1 MSTAPVFAPVVIDEP
16 KLQQLA
22 SAGFRWKE
30 GHAELVRYRWLL
42 PPDWVLAAQL
52 PAAAPQGIQPLCGAG
67 DRAGRLTAVLGFL
80 RGVSESPETLLRR
93 GAAAGALFA
102 SFRSRAGMVAERIE
116 RHAGQGGQGCQ
127 GSEDGKLVVSAV
139 HAFTAG
145 GTAYRF
151 FLAAVGPAAD
161 PHAEQVLRTVAS
173 ALSLA
178 NDLDHFRAGKLHG

>member
-1 MSTAPVFAPVVIDEP
+1 MSTAPVLAPVVIDEP

-22 SAGFRWKE
+22 SAGFRWTE

-116 RHAGQGGQGCQ
+116 RRGGQGGI
-127 GSEDGKLVVSAV
+127 DGKLVVSAV

-145 GTAYRF
+145 GAAYRF